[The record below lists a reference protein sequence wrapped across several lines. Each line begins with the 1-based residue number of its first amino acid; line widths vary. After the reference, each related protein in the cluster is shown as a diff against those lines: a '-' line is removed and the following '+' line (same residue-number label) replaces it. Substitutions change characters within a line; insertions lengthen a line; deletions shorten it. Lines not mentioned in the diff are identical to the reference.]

1 MAWPSKNHIENLEEV
16 LMRLHWYLLP
26 DTVITEL
33 PYDLEFIS
41 KTDIE
46 RFADWC
52 RKSVSREELAEG
64 TYRINE
70 SLAMFFVKQ
79 AYPDLD
85 KDQMKEKVDFLLE
98 MLHGMLKVSRYEQIS
113 LCTATVDKLNDIID
127 ETPGESHFDKTVKKI
142 KVGVALKWLQDTSL
156 LKELSIESRRFIL
169 RVGEFYGRV
178 KCGEH
183 VYADEIGSHV
193 VSEEDKQ
200 QIISDYE
207 LKVELALMAASQE
220 LSNVKNKYSRDDIYG
235 QFRVIV
241 DTIKRMEEFAEGRY
255 KGEYDTIEQ
264 FKDTIFVVIILNYVQ
279 DPYIKRSK
287 EASNLLQLALPIY
300 KKYREMESKS

>member
-1 MAWPSKNHIENLEEV
+1 MAWPSNNHIENLEEV
-16 LMRLHWYLLP
+16 LTRLHWYLQP
-26 DTVITEL
+26 DTVIIEL

-52 RKSVSREELAEG
+52 RKSVSKEELAEG
-64 TYRINE
+64 TYQINE
-70 SLAMFFVKQ
+70 SLAMFFVRQ
-79 AYPDLD
+79 AYPVLE
-85 KDQMKEKVDFLLE
+85 KEQMKEKVDFLLE

-113 LCTATVDKLNDIID
+113 LCTSTVDKLNDIID

-142 KVGVALKWLQDTSL
+142 KVGVALKWLQDTAL
-156 LKELSIESRRFIL
+156 LKELSLETRRYIL
-169 RVGEFYGRV
+169 RVGDFYGRV

-183 VYADEIGSHV
+183 VYTADIGIHNPAES
-193 VSEEDKQ
+193 DKQ
-200 QIISDYE
+200 RIISDYE

-220 LSNVKNKYSRDDIYG
+220 LSGVRSKYSRDDVYG
-235 QFRVIV
+235 QFRIIV

-255 KGEYDTIEQ
+255 QGEYDAIEQ
-264 FKDTIFVVIILNYVQ
+264 FKDTVFVVIILNYVQ

-287 EASNLLQLALPIY
+287 EAANLLQLALPVY